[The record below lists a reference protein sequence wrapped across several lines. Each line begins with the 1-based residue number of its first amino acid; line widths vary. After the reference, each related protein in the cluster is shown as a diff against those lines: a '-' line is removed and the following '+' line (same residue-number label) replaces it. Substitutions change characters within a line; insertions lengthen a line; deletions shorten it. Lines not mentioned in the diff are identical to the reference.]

1 MECYRC
7 GTVVDG
13 EDFCP
18 NCGANIGLYRR
29 ILAAADACYN
39 DGLEKAQVRDLSG
52 AVESLNRCLSYY
64 KYHTQARN
72 LLGLVYFELGEIVMA
87 LSEWVISKNL
97 QPENPLADRYL
108 EEIQKSPGMLDKM
121 NQTIKKYNQA
131 LVYCHQDSRDLAT
144 IQLRKVLSLN
154 PKFVAGRQLLALLY
168 IQDGKYDEAMKS
180 LQAANKID
188 VKNTRTLRYMNEV
201 REQQALQQKNQKKK
215 KKRKDDAVSFK
226 DGNDTVVMPQNSFRD
241 LLDNTRASIVNIL
254 VGLVVGLLICF
265 FLVVPTVREHGD
277 LEAAATALGTV
288 NRDLLGD
295 RGKAVYDTIQTAIN
309 ARTLEENEETG
320 RRAFRRGNYE
330 EAIAAYLVVVGI
342 DENYRDGQ
350 VLYNLAESYREI
362 GDNANARTYYD
373 KVIAAFPDSSYAR
386 NAQNRLDE
394 ITEAEQAA
402 GATGTQEGQTAQQ
415 GQTTQQGQTARQ

>member
-1 MECYRC
+1 
-7 GTVVDG
+7 
-13 EDFCP
+13 
-18 NCGANIGLYRR
+18 
-29 ILAAADACYN
+29 
-39 DGLEKAQVRDLSG
+39 
-52 AVESLNRCLSYY
+52 
-64 KYHTQARN
+64 
-72 LLGLVYFELGEIVMA
+72 
-87 LSEWVISKNL
+87 
-97 QPENPLADRYL
+97 
-108 EEIQKSPGMLDKM
+108 
-121 NQTIKKYNQA
+121 
-131 LVYCHQDSRDLAT
+131 
-144 IQLRKVLSLN
+144 
-154 PKFVAGRQLLALLY
+154 
-168 IQDGKYDEAMKS
+168 MK
-180 LQAANKID
+180 
-188 VKNTRTLRYMNEV
+188 
-201 REQQALQQKNQKKK
+201 
-215 KKRKDDAVSFK
+215 
-226 DGNDTVVMPQNSFRD
+226 G
-241 LLDNTRASIVNIL
+241 
-254 VGLVVGLLICF
+254 
-265 FLVVPTVREHGD
+265 
-277 LEAAATALGTV
+277 
-288 NRDLLGD
+288 RDLLGD